1 MKVLQTVNLGKSQSD
16 KTSDIRYQV
25 FDTLGVS
32 QGSASN
38 TGVYQMGSATGIYGV
53 ELNLSTQFSGSILW
67 SVNGNSRIYA
77 TEEIK
82 IDQKM
87 ARYIHTGQ
95 WEILEAGDDG
105 AAQMVFYQ
113 DDNTTE
119 IARFNLFDRNNNRS
133 ITELFKR
140 TLVGTG
146 SV

>member
-1 MKVLQTVNLGKSQSD
+1 MKVLQTANLGKSQGGISG
-16 KTSDIRYQV
+16 SIRYTV
-25 FDTLGVS
+25 YDTLGAEKIAATNS
-32 QGSASN
+32 GIYEIG
-38 TGVYQMGSATGIYGV
+38 TDTGIYGA

-67 SVNGNSRIYA
+67 SVNGNSNVYA

-95 WEILEAGDDG
+95 WEILESGNDDLP
-105 AAQMVFYQ
+105 QMVFYQ

-119 IARFNLFDRNNNRS
+119 IARFNLFDRNNTRS